1 MNNLGSYRMQLV
13 KLKEKRT
20 AQIKQYIKL
29 ADEIALTKRKIKAV
43 NLKIQKWNQT
53 EFQLSEHFIKRF
65 KERVCGIEVS
75 EMKELIFTNRSLSI
89 FNILQDGTYPVMI
102 NDNEYQVVLRDK
114 HLITI
119 LNSK

>member
-1 MNNLGSYRMQLV
+1 MNNLGSYRMQLM
-13 KLKEKRT
+13 KLKEKRA

-65 KERVCGIEVS
+65 KERVRDIEVS
-75 EMKELIFTNRSLSI
+75 EMKELIFTNRSLCI
-89 FNILQDGTYPVMI
+89 FNTLQDGTYPVMI